1 MHCRRLA
8 VTWARILQQICGQEI
23 CEGRN
28 AHGHLTRA
36 TLCENLHY
44 SKDAVQQQ
52 GDNHFVRACEV
63 ETLNQISQELFYERI
78 YRINAAPQDLE
89 NTAPQTLPM
98 DISQEQFRAR
108 ICRKNAG
115 APESVP

>member
-1 MHCRRLA
+1 MHMD
-8 VTWARILQQICGQEI
+8 ISQGQLYAKI
-23 CEGRN
+23 YTTAKMPCN
-28 AHGHLTRA
+28 SKATT
-36 TLCENLHY
+36 TLCEP
-44 SKDAVQQQ
+44 
-52 GDNHFVRACEV
+52 

-115 APESVP
+115 AQRAYPDP